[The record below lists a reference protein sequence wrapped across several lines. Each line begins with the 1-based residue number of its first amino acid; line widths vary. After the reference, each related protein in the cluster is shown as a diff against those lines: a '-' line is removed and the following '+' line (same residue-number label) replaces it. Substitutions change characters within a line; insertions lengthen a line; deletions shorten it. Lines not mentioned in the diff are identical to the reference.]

1 MIIRDKQD
9 LRRCV
14 KQAVRRSEVVETRL
28 DFDVQRG
35 ETGVGALMGTWA
47 AGETPALA
55 VQRACASGT
64 PLERDAIDAFSALN
78 ALDLPAHDVNKAE
91 AIAQGYDRTSYLVQV
106 LLSMRAR
113 RVLVATPLSQAEQ
126 TAFPDDRF
134 SPLLVVE
141 REAFAPGRY
150 GVDYASVAQRIAQT
164 ARSCGAKG
172 ITLASWDA
180 QALSYCLAPLCED
193 ECLVLHAQADTR
205 EQAAQ
210 LLQLVDAHPRL
221 RMLASATGHAEHDLI
236 AGAATQSRML
246 VRISDPQKLC
256 EAVGLLGTR
265 LLAYSACARL
275 PEQMLGRWVRAREA
289 IWQALYEAYLPLAR
303 AGYELTDEAIGRDV
317 ARMLGGAYEELHT
330 AGSDE

>member
-14 KQAVRRSEVVETRL
+14 KQAVRRAEVVETRL

-35 ETGVGALMGTWA
+35 ETGVGALMDAWVPGKD
-47 AGETPALA
+47 LA
-55 VQRACASGT
+55 DGMGT
-64 PLERDAIDAFSALN
+64 PLHRDAIDAFSALN

-106 LLSMRAR
+106 LRAMRAR
-113 RVLVATPLSQAEQ
+113 RVLVAVPLAEAEQ
-126 TAFPDDRF
+126 AAFPDNRF

-141 REAFAPGRY
+141 QAAFAPGRY

-180 QALSYCLAPLCED
+180 QALSYCLAPMCED

-210 LLQLVDAHPRL
+210 LLQLVETHPRL
-221 RMLASATGHAEHDLI
+221 RVLAGATGHAERDLI
-236 AGAATQSRML
+236 AGAATQSRLL
-246 VRISDPQKLC
+246 VRLSDPQKLC

-265 LLAYSACARL
+265 VLAYSACAGL
-275 PEQMLGRWVRAREA
+275 PEQMLGRWVRAKEM
-289 IWQALYEAYLPLAR
+289 IWPALYEAYLPLAR
-303 AGYELTDEAIGRDV
+303 AGYELTDEAIEQDV

-330 AGSDE
+330 TSSDE

>member
-14 KQAVRRSEVVETRL
+14 KQAVRRAEVVETRL

-35 ETGVGALMGTWA
+35 ETGVGALMA
-47 AGETPALA
+47 ACAADETQALA
-55 VQRACASGT
+55 MPGIYAPGT
-64 PLERDAIDAFSALN
+64 PLRRDAIDAFSALN
-78 ALDLPAHDVNKAE
+78 ALDLPAHDVGKAE

-106 LLSMRAR
+106 LRAMRAR
-113 RVLVATPLSQAEQ
+113 RVLVAVPLVEAEQ

-141 REAFAPGRY
+141 QEAFAPGRY
-150 GVDYASVAQRIAQT
+150 GVDYAAVAQRIAQT

-172 ITLASWDA
+172 ITLASWDD

-205 EQAAQ
+205 ERAAQ

-221 RMLASATGHAEHDLI
+221 RVLAGATGHAERALME
-236 AGAATQSRML
+236 GAATRNRLL
-246 VRISDPQKLC
+246 VRLSDPQKLG

-265 LLAYSACARL
+265 VLAYSACARL

-303 AGYELTDEAIGRDV
+303 AGFELTDEAIERDV

>member
-14 KQAVRRSEVVETRL
+14 KQAVRRAEVVETRL

-35 ETGVGALMGTWA
+35 ETGVGALMDAWVPGKD
-47 AGETPALA
+47 LA
-55 VQRACASGT
+55 YGMGT
-64 PLERDAIDAFSALN
+64 PIHRDAIDAFSALN

-106 LLSMRAR
+106 LRAMRAR
-113 RVLVATPLSQAEQ
+113 RVLVAVPLAEAEQ
-126 TAFPDDRF
+126 AAFPDDRF

-141 REAFAPGRY
+141 QAAFAPGRY
-150 GVDYASVAQRIAQT
+150 GVDYAAVAQRIAQT

-180 QALSYCLAPLCED
+180 QALSYCLAPMCED

-210 LLQLVDAHPRL
+210 LLQLVETHPRL
-221 RMLASATGHAEHDLI
+221 RVLAGATGHAERDLI
-236 AGAATQSRML
+236 AGAATQSRLL
-246 VRISDPQKLC
+246 VRLSDPQKLC

-265 LLAYSACARL
+265 VLAYSACAGL
-275 PEQMLGRWVRAREA
+275 PEQMLGRWVRAKEM
-289 IWQALYEAYLPLAR
+289 IWPALYEAYLPLAR
-303 AGYELTDEAIGRDV
+303 AGYELTDEAIEQDV

-330 AGSDE
+330 TSSDE

>member
-14 KQAVRRSEVVETRL
+14 KQAVRRAEVVETRL

-35 ETGVGALMGTWA
+35 ETGVGALMDAWVPGKD
-47 AGETPALA
+47 LA
-55 VQRACASGT
+55 DGMGT
-64 PLERDAIDAFSALN
+64 PLHRDAIDAFSALN
-78 ALDLPAHDVNKAE
+78 ALDLPAHDVDKAE

-106 LLSMRAR
+106 LRAMRAR
-113 RVLVATPLSQAEQ
+113 RVLVAVPLAEAEQ
-126 TAFPDDRF
+126 AAFPDDRF

-141 REAFAPGRY
+141 QAAFAPGRY

-172 ITLASWDA
+172 ITLASWDD
-180 QALSYCLAPLCED
+180 QALCYCLAPLCED

-205 EQAAQ
+205 EQAAR
-210 LLQLVDAHPRL
+210 LLQLVETHPRL
-221 RMLASATGHAEHDLI
+221 RVLAGAMGHAERDLI
-236 AGAATQSRML
+236 VGAATQSRLL
-246 VRISDPQKLC
+246 VRLSDPQKLC

-265 LLAYSACARL
+265 VLAYSACAGL
-275 PEQMLGRWVRAREA
+275 PEQMLGRWVRAKEM
-289 IWQALYEAYLPLAR
+289 IWPALYEAYLPLAR
-303 AGYELTDEAIGRDV
+303 AGYELTDEAIEQDV

-330 AGSDE
+330 TSSDE